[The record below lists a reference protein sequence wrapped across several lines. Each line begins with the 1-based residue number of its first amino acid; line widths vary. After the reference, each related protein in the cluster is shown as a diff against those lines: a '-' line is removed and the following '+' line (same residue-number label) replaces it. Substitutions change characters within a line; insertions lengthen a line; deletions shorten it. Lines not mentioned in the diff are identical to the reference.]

1 MPTPAQNCMYADF
14 FFFSKIVRIH
24 QERLRLCVCVCVL
37 EGHSFPARRN
47 IARRGVALRGEIQ
60 SAEPPQ
66 DHLAWPAAAR
76 SRGGRLLHAAFL
88 HLRGLLRR
96 LEQYRII
103 GDGTVCPLLP
113 PRPPDLDQS
122 CRVPFFAAPAE
133 RRLLAKETRVR
144 RLLVVPPVLFEPF
157 VGQCR
162 SGRGGKCW
170 SSRPVLRSRI
180 AALCEGSGG
189 NAGRQRRPRG
199 AAAPLPGHYVC
210 LSRTEC
216 RRGARETGGAM

>member
-1 MPTPAQNCMYADF
+1 MLYSVRLYLSGFATVLFLQLFTKLYAHACTELYVRGF
-14 FFFSKIVRIH
+14 FFFKNCTNTSRA
-24 QERLRLCVCVCVL
+24 LAPLCVCVL
-37 EGHSFPARRN
+37 EGHSFPARRS

-103 GDGTVCPLLP
+103 GDGTVCPPLP

-122 CRVPFFAAPAE
+122 CRVPFFA
-133 RRLLAKETRVR
+133 T
-144 RLLVVPPVLFEPF
+144 
-157 VGQCR
+157 
-162 SGRGGKCW
+162 GR
-170 SSRPVLRSRI
+170 
-180 AALCEGSGG
+180 
-189 NAGRQRRPRG
+189 
-199 AAAPLPGHYVC
+199 AAAPGQ
-210 LSRTEC
+210 RN
-216 RRGARETGGAM
+216 ARSSSS